1 MRCPDILVFC
11 LSYLVSGLQPAPET
25 VRLLE
30 TPGTAGAWKVDTRSE
45 ITGSLKLPGSDG
57 QRKVLAVR
65 GTSAIGYEERIL
77 ALDAKGGV
85 ERAIRAYRKAE
96 IKRTLGDQA
105 QESGFRPEAR
115 RVVLLRRDT
124 QEVPF
129 SPDNPLTR
137 GEIELVRTDVFAP
150 ALSGLLPGREVGVGV
165 SWAAETPAVR
175 ELTDMV
181 AIRDG
186 GLACKLAEVQSI
198 DGRKVARVTF
208 QGVVNGSNEDGP
220 CKQELEGFLYFDIER
235 AAIAYLSLRGKHV
248 LSGPN
253 GQEGGTLDGRFVL
266 TRAPIDAPENLA
278 DAALSSLRLLPDDDN
293 TLMLEELGP
302 LRLEYP
308 RRWRIGQA
316 RQEQV
321 VLDGADGS
329 GVLVTL
335 TPPGKGPTAAAYL
348 EETRGWLAKSAAT
361 TGRVEGP
368 REIEPGLS
376 TFWLEANLKG
386 KPVRM
391 EYFVRSSAEGAILI
405 AGRLNPGDAGAQA
418 DLARLARRTRLARM
432 VQAP

>member
-11 LSYLVSGLQPAPET
+11 LSSLVSGLQPAPES
-25 VRLLE
+25 VKLLE
-30 TPGTAGAWKVDTRSE
+30 TPGTSGAWRVDTRSE
-45 ITGSLKLPGSDG
+45 IAGSLKLPGANG
-57 QRKVLAVR
+57 QGKVLAVR
-65 GTSAIGYEERIL
+65 GTSAIGYEERNL
-77 ALDAKGGV
+77 ALDTKGGV
-85 ERAIRAYRKAE
+85 ERAVRAYRMAE

-129 SPDNPLTR
+129 SPDSPLTR
-137 GEIELVRTDVFAP
+137 SEIELVRTDVFAP
-150 ALSGLLPGREVGVGV
+150 ALAGLLPGREVGIGV

-181 AIRDG
+181 AIREG
-186 GLACKLAEVQSI
+186 GLACKLAEVQTI

-220 CKQELEGFLYFDIER
+220 CKQELEGFLYFDIAR
-235 AAIAYLSLRGKHV
+235 AAIAYISLRGKHM

-253 GQEGGTLDGRFVL
+253 GQDGGTLDGRFVL
-266 TRAPIDAPENLA
+266 TRTPIDAPDNLT
-278 DAALSSLRLLPDDDN
+278 DAGLANARLVPDDEN

-335 TPPGKGPTAAAYL
+335 TPAGKGPTPAAYL
-348 EETRGWLAKSAAT
+348 EETRGWLAKSAAMV
-361 TGRVEGP
+361 GKVDGP
-368 REIEPGLS
+368 RDVEPGLS
-376 TFWLEANLKG
+376 TFSLDTTLKG

-391 EYFVRSSAEGAILI
+391 EYFVRTSAEGCILI

-418 DLARLARRTRLARM
+418 DLARLARRSKLVR
-432 VQAP
+432 VVPAP